1 MNKKFAVLTGA
12 VLMAFAVFVGGC
24 GAGNNSSDKK
34 DLTLAASSFNYDIGR
49 CDDHERSYHE
59 WGYRRILAST

>member
-34 DLTLAASSFNYDIGR
+34 DLTLAASSF
-49 CDDHERSYHE
+49 
-59 WGYRRILAST
+59 TMMK